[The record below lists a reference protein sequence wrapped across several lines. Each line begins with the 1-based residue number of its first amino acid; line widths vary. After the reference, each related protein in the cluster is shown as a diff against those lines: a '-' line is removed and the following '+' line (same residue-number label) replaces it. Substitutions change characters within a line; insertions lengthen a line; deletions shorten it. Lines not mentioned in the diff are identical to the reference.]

1 MDRYLKKDPQ
11 KREFE
16 FTKLGPAVCL
26 LGGSGIGKTWAA
38 HQALQP
44 LVELTSEILRSRQGT
59 IDFLDKIARSSI
71 NVVLD
76 EYECISD
83 LAGLSEI
90 TKPPTN
96 GIFCVISQIPVK
108 FDFKIET
115 YHFPV
120 PTPEDIQRI
129 APGVKDI
136 VVRQCRGDL
145 RYALR
150 SLEFQGDAPD
160 DFQGPRDFVS
170 DLVSVHSRTNPILF
184 MGHPV
189 QEPGNI
195 ASILHENY
203 VDALNCRYEVVSDFF
218 SQGDV
223 LESRVYAGVWDLYP
237 YYNIFSCVLP
247 AIEIGHTLRLPL
259 RPGSTWTKYQNMC
272 MRTKR
277 ISAMSKR
284 IPGKKLTIDE
294 LMLIRDIAESGNTG
308 ILREYGFLPQDLDVL
323 NHLSPLRKI
332 KVRNLAAL
340 KKSLQ

>member
-1 MDRYLKKDPQ
+1 
-11 KREFE
+11 
-16 FTKLGPAVCL
+16 
-26 LGGSGIGKTWAA
+26 
-38 HQALQP
+38 
-44 LVELTSEILRSRQGT
+44 
-59 IDFLDKIARSSI
+59 
-71 NVVLD
+71 
-76 EYECISD
+76 
-83 LAGLSEI
+83 
-90 TKPPTN
+90 
-96 GIFCVISQIPVK
+96 
-108 FDFKIET
+108 
-115 YHFPV
+115 
-120 PTPEDIQRI
+120 
-129 APGVKDI
+129 
-136 VVRQCRGDL
+136 
-145 RYALR
+145 
-150 SLEFQGDAPD
+150 
-160 DFQGPRDFVS
+160 
-170 DLVSVHSRTNPILF
+170 